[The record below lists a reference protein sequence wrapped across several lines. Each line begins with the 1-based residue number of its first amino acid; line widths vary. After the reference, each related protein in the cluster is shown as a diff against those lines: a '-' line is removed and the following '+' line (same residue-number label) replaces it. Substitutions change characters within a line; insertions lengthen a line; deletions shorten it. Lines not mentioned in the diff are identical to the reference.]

1 MPIMSARASGALV
14 LLISLFCLMS
24 GAARA
29 DIVWHPDTGWQ
40 IEGGVLAGVSGR
52 EGRNALDLMNR
63 AREAEERGSS
73 RSAIRS
79 YRRVAKR
86 YPSSVYA
93 SEAQY
98 RAAKL
103 YLLRKQYFKA
113 FEHFFDVTTRYPN
126 TPHFNEIIGEE
137 YRIATLLLDGARN
150 RYWGIIP
157 GFKNRTRALGYF
169 ELIIQT
175 APYSDYAPLALMA
188 KARGHIKERDH
199 FEAIDALDR
208 MINNYSSSLLA
219 PDAYIQ
225 LAKTH
230 AQLVEGPNYDQGST
244 REAITYFEDFLILFP
259 NDPNVPQAAKGL
271 DEMKVVL
278 SESKIVLGDFY
289 FHKRNN
295 YAAARVFYNEAIT
308 AYPDSEVAAK
318 ARQKL
323 AEVDA
328 RANNLPP
335 PPGSNTG
342 RKKRFFFF

>member
-1 MPIMSARASGALV
+1 MPFMSARALGALTF
-14 LLISLFCLMS
+14 LISLFCLAA

-29 DIVWHPDTGWQ
+29 DLVWHPDTGWQ
-40 IEGGVLAGVSGR
+40 VEGGALAGVSGR

-73 RSAIRS
+73 GSALRA
-79 YRRVAKR
+79 YRKVAKR

-93 SEAQY
+93 SEALY

-103 YLLRKQYFKA
+103 YLERKQYFKA
-113 FEHFFDVTTRYPN
+113 FENFLAVSTQYPN
-126 TPHFNEIIGEE
+126 TKYFDEIIGEQ
-137 YRIATLLLDGARN
+137 YRIAALLADGARN

-157 GFKNRTRALGYF
+157 GFKNRTRAIGYF
-169 ELIIQT
+169 EIIVQT
-175 APYSDYAPLALMA
+175 APYSDYAPLALMNS
-188 KARGHIKERDH
+188 ARGHMRERNH
-199 FEAIDALDR
+199 EYAIDALDR
-208 MINNYSSSLLA
+208 MINNYQTSLLA
-219 PDAYIQ
+219 PNAYLR
-225 LAKTH
+225 LAQTH
-230 AQLVEGPNYDQGST
+230 ARLVEGPNYDQGST
-244 REAITYFEDFLILFP
+244 EEAITYFEDFLILFP
-259 NDPNVPQAAKGL
+259 NDENVPAAAEGL
-271 DEMKVVL
+271 DSMKVVL

-308 AYPDSEVAAK
+308 AYPDSEVAEK
-318 ARQKL
+318 ARRKL

-335 PPGSNTG
+335 PADSQPA